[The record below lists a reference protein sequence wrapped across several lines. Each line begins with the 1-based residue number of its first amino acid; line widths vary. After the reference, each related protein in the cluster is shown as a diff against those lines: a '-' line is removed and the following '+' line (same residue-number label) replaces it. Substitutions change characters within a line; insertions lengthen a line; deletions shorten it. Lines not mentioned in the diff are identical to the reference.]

1 MDEIRR
7 LENQIRELQRELER
21 QNTEAARMRQNLAN
35 ENLRKLRAYEAEMQ
49 TNLDQHDKAVQR
61 EYEKRLKEY
70 QRSVNEEIQE
80 RQLQMDVDYQKL
92 LVSTQQKE
100 REWIEKTQQLEQLI
114 SELKKNTQDK
124 DSASAYEA
132 KKYMTEA
139 ALKYKDVEKKPHEKF
154 FPKRIKMYHTAI
166 CEARTLQIRGLNE
179 AAIAIFI
186 SARSG
191 LSRLGFDVDEQF
203 EEWNVQY
210 QLFKSKVGLIHM
222 KLMDELAVWHS
233 FAKGTS
239 TETRKL
245 SESEKEEAKKSINY
259 WSGGIYGEISNRV
272 AVFGKEIGEAEKEG
286 VLQYLKK
293 EQSISMEELKKN
305 ISEIDTMNEELEKAV
320 TLYKERYNAS
330 CQRADWGEMIID
342 FLTDEINLVWID
354 DESHFREVSSEV
366 GEKIDYLQYMELQ
379 YGEEYDAVD
388 TREWLELVF
397 TNSMETKIFIY
408 IVPYEKDSH
417 VENRLVIYVDYTG
430 AVNEDY
436 SRQIYS
442 HICESIRLEDDDG
455 IVNFASDVDQL
466 KTNVNATLRAA
477 GKSIESKIRKMR

>member
-1 MDEIRR
+1 M
-7 LENQIRELQRELER
+7 LL
-21 QNTEAARMRQNLAN
+21 
-35 ENLRKLRAYEAEMQ
+35 
-49 TNLDQHDKAVQR
+49 LD
-61 EYEKRLKEY
+61 
-70 QRSVNEEIQE
+70 
-80 RQLQMDVDYQKL
+80 
-92 LVSTQQKE
+92 
-100 REWIEKTQQLEQLI
+100 
-114 SELKKNTQDK
+114 
-124 DSASAYEA
+124 
-132 KKYMTEA
+132 
-139 ALKYKDVEKKPHEKF
+139 
-154 FPKRIKMYHTAI
+154 
-166 CEARTLQIRGLNE
+166 
-179 AAIAIFI
+179 
-186 SARSG
+186 
-191 LSRLGFDVDEQF
+191 
-203 EEWNVQY
+203 
-210 QLFKSKVGLIHM
+210 
-222 KLMDELAVWHS
+222 
-233 FAKGTS
+233 
-239 TETRKL
+239 
-245 SESEKEEAKKSINY
+245 
-259 WSGGIYGEISNRV
+259 
-272 AVFGKEIGEAEKEG
+272 KEIGEAEKEG

>member
-35 ENLRKLRAYEAEMQ
+35 ENLRKLRAYEAEMW

-70 QRSVNEEIQE
+70 QQSVNKEIQE

-100 REWIEKTQQLEQLI
+100 REWIEKTQQLEQMI
-114 SELKKNTQDK
+114 SELKKKTQAK
-124 DSASAYEA
+124 DSASAHEA
-132 KKYMTEA
+132 EKYMTEA
-139 ALKYKDVEKKPHEKF
+139 DLKYKDVEKKPHEKF
-154 FPKRIKMYHTAI
+154 FPKHIKAYHDAI
-166 CEARTLQIRGLNE
+166 CEARTLYESGLNE
-179 AAIAIFI
+179 AAIATFI

-210 QLFKSKVGLIHM
+210 QLFKSKVVLIHM
-222 KLMDELAVWHS
+222 KLMDELAAWHS
-233 FAKGTS
+233 FTKGTS

-245 SESEKEEAKKSINY
+245 SKSEKEEAQKSINY
-259 WSGGIYGEISNRV
+259 WSKGIYGEISNRV
-272 AVFGKEIGEAEKEG
+272 AVFGKEIGGAEKEG
-286 VLQYLKK
+286 IVQYLKK

-305 ISEIDTMNEELEKAV
+305 ISEIDTINEELEKAV
-320 TLYKERYNAS
+320 ALYKERYTAS

-354 DESHFREVSSEV
+354 DESHFRKVSSGVEK
-366 GEKIDYLQYMELQ
+366 KIDYIQYMELQ
-379 YGEEYDAVD
+379 YGAEYDDVD

-455 IVNFASDVDQL
+455 IVNFATDVDQL
-466 KTNVNATLRAA
+466 KTNMNATLRAA